1 MITNSTNSNY
11 DLIEITNELPINRL
25 GGVGSVIENLACG
38 FEALDVRVLW
48 YLLDHAYREHEINY
62 ILKNYPNVAI
72 GSYNDL
78 NTFNAPTIHL
88 HTYNNNPAIFTYLK
102 NKKVIYTI
110 HSLLICEAL
119 SNDVDMSHGIK
130 QQEDMIA
137 NCDEIVLVSK
147 AELEWYYQYNYH
159 TLNSNVQVIHNG
171 LRHINRPKT
180 NAVRK
185 KTIGFCGRL
194 VPRKRPE
201 YVHMLLTEDDFRD
214 CSVMIAGRGFSPYAK
229 NILKRNN
236 LNNRIRYLGWCGGS
250 RLESFYDALD
260 VLAIPSIYEPFG
272 MVALEAAARGIPIV
286 CNPIGGLV
294 EILSDNAFYSE
305 GKTYQAFRE
314 AMRKWLKADPGDI
327 HAKTSGAYKRFN
339 DNFTDIKMAH
349 KYIDIISQ
357 FHKI

>member
-1 MITNSTNSNY
+1 MITNSTTSNY
-11 DLIEITNELPINRL
+11 DLIEVTNELPVNRL
-25 GGVGSVIENLACG
+25 GGVGSVIENLVSG
-38 FEALDVRVLW
+38 FDALGVHVLW
-48 YLLDHAYREHEINY
+48 YLVDHSYREYEINY
-62 ILKNYPNVAI
+62 ILKKYPNVAI
-72 GSYNDL
+72 GSYNGL
-78 NTFNAPTIHL
+78 NIFDAPVVHL

-119 SNDVDMSHGIK
+119 SNDVDMSYGIK
-130 QQEDMIA
+130 QQENMIA
-137 NCDEIVLVSK
+137 ACDEIVLVSK
-147 AELEWYYQYNYH
+147 AELESYYQYNYH
-159 TLNSNVQVIHNG
+159 TLNSNVRVIHNG

-180 NAVRK
+180 DGIRK

-229 NILKRNN
+229 NILKQNN
-236 LNNRIRYLGWCGGS
+236 LNNRVHYLGWCGGS

-272 MVALEAAARGIPIV
+272 MVALEAVACGVPIV

-294 EILSDNAFYSE
+294 EILSDNAFYSA
-305 GKTYQAFRE
+305 GKTYQTFRN
-314 AMRKWLKADPGDI
+314 AMREWLKADTRVI
-327 HAKTSGAYKRFN
+327 HAKTWGAYKRFN

-349 KYIDIISQ
+349 KYMDLISQ
-357 FHKI
+357 FYRV